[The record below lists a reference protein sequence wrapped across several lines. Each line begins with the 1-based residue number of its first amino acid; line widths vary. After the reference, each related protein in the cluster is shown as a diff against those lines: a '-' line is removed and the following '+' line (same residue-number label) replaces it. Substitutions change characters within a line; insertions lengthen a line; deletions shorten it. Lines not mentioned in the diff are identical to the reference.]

1 MLENKEALIYTIKEL
16 TEKNERQ
23 SKLIEKYRLLAR
35 IVHQAET
42 WEYSI
47 YDEVPDDTWIALDQQ
62 DYEKMKQ
69 ALAELD
75 ELQPWKTTIEKR
87 LGRV

>member
-1 MLENKEALIYTIKEL
+1 MHENNEAFVYTIKDL
-16 TEKNERQ
+16 TQKNERQ
-23 SKLIEKYRLLAR
+23 SKLIEKYRHLVK
-35 IVHQAET
+35 IVQQAEI

-47 YDEVPDDTWIALDQQ
+47 YDEVPDDTWVALDQQ

-75 ELQPWKTTIEKR
+75 ELHPWKTTIEKR
-87 LGRV
+87 LGGV